1 DVLDGERTR
10 VARHGLRGLSSGP
23 LWQCCRT
30 LRRTGNPHKQRRA
43 FWAAANRTCRD
54 EEDAAGVVPPVS
66 SDAQGTASALL
77 SYAVSRGQ
85 RNLHQLSYPARKP
98 ESSQTVAGECEREL
112 PHLPYRAPGAVL

>member
-30 LRRTGNPHKQRRA
+30 LRRTGDPAKQRRA

-66 SDAQGTASALL
+66 SDAQGHASDLL
-77 SYAVSRGQ
+77 SYAVSSRKSHM
-85 RNLHQLSYPARKP
+85 HQLSYPARNP
-98 ESSQTVAGECEREL
+98 ESSPPVAGECEREL
-112 PHLPYRAPGAVL
+112 PHLP